1 MARVVG
7 ETAPLIMTAF
17 GNPVMNANPF
27 QGPQDA
33 LPLASF
39 RLFRLY
45 TGSAV
50 QMAWTYAAVLV
61 LLVLIL
67 FVAARRTGRRR
78 APLTL

>member
-1 MARVVG
+1 
-7 ETAPLIMTAF
+7 
-17 GNPVMNANPF
+17 MNANPF

-67 FVAARRTGRRR
+67 FVTARAVGRRS
-78 APLTL
+78 LTR